1 MKILITGCAGFI
13 GYHLSK
19 KLSLNND
26 KIFGIDNL
34 NNYYDVDLK
43 KKRLNNLSSKNFF
56 FSKIDIKDYKNLKK
70 FFKKNKFDIVYHLA
84 AQAGVRY
91 SIFNPETY
99 FENNLKGFFNILECC
114 REFKIKNLIFASTS
128 SVYGK
133 QKKFPLKENYLT
145 DKPLSF
151 YAATKKCNE
160 IMAYSYSQIYN
171 LKCTALRFFTVFGP
185 FGRPDM
191 ALYKF
196 SNSIFKNKN
205 LELYNSGNHTRDFT
219 YIDDVIIYLERFKK
233 KKQDN
238 FFEVFNVCS
247 NKPINLK
254 KYLNY
259 IEKNLDKKAKIKN
272 LKLQQGDVVKT
283 HGDNKK
289 IKEHLGNHIFKK
301 IDTGINEFIVWFKR
315 YKKKIKF
322 NFYRLF
328 V

>member
-43 KKRLNNLSSKNFF
+43 KKRLNNLSSKNFS

-70 FFKKNKFDIVYHLA
+70 FFKKNRFDIVYHLA

-160 IMAYSYSQIYN
+160 IMAYSYSQTYN

-196 SNSIFKNKN
+196 SNSIVKNKN

-315 YKKKIKF
+315 YKKK
-322 NFYRLF
+322 
-328 V
+328 

>member
-43 KKRLNNLSSKNFF
+43 KKRLNNLSSKNFS

-70 FFKKNKFDIVYHLA
+70 FFKKNRFDIVYHLA

-196 SNSIFKNKN
+196 SNSIVKNKN

-301 IDTGINEFIVWFKR
+301 IDKEINEFIVWFKR
-315 YKKKIKF
+315 YKKK
-322 NFYRLF
+322 
-328 V
+328 

>member
-56 FSKIDIKDYKNLKK
+56 FSKIDIKDFNNLKK

-114 REFKIKNLIFASTS
+114 RKFKVKNLIFASTS

-133 QKKFPLKENYLT
+133 QKKFPLKENYST
-145 DKPLSF
+145 DRPISF

-160 IMAYSYSQIYN
+160 IMAYSYSEIYK

-191 ALYKF
+191 ALFKF
-196 SNSIFKNKN
+196 SSSIVKNKK

-219 YIDDVIIYLERFKK
+219 FIDDVIIYLERFKN
-233 KKQDN
+233 KKQSN
-238 FFEVFNVCS
+238 YFEVFNVCS
-247 NKPINLK
+247 NKPISLK
-254 KYLNY
+254 KYLSY
-259 IEKNLDKKAKIKN
+259 IEKNLKLKAKVKK

-283 HGDNKK
+283 HGENKK
-289 IKEHLGNHIFKK
+289 IKKHLGNHIFKK
-301 IDTGINEFIVWFKR
+301 IDLGIHHFIIWFKK
-315 YKKKIKF
+315 YSKK
-322 NFYRLF
+322 
-328 V
+328 